1 MNEITTKTEQKRKT
15 ITLTEKH
22 DNLKQSKSKNKEN
35 TEEEL
40 NNTVNKLLKDIEQN
54 IKRIQENKKQ
64 LSDINTSSII
74 ELEIKIKETA
84 EKEEGKE

>member
-1 MNEITTKTEQKRKT
+1 MKETTMKTEQKRKT
-15 ITLTEKH
+15 ITLTEKQ
-22 DNLKQSKSKNKEN
+22 DNQKQSKWKNKEN

-40 NNTVNKLLKDIEQN
+40 SSTVKKLLKNIEQN

-64 LSDINTSSII
+64 LSDTNTSSII

-84 EKEEGKE
+84 EK